1 MRWLLKKV
9 ARTAI
14 AELAWAS
21 GWLFVSRWL
30 PGRGDVRVLTYHR
43 VGDAEHDPFCVSER
57 DFDRQMAWLAR
68 RRIAVSL
75 ADLQRYLAGDGRVPP
90 GAVLVTVDDGCPC
103 IYDRVAPIAQ
113 RHGIP
118 LIAFVPA
125 GELREDG
132 SRPPASTAADPNARI
147 SRGELRELARTGVV
161 IGSHSYTHR
170 SFARLPRDEARLEAE
185 KSRAVLQSESGQPV
199 DAFAYP
205 FGTRADYDS
214 ASSAIL
220 REAGYRLAFTSQ
232 HGAINRRTDP
242 FTLPRV
248 KVEGGEGLRMFTLIA
263 RGALDGWRWVD
274 RFLWRF
280 QEAR

>member
-1 MRWLLKKV
+1 MKKI

-14 AELAWAS
+14 AELAWVS

-43 VGDAEHDPFCVSER
+43 VGDADHDPFCVSEG
-57 DFDRQMAWLAR
+57 DFDRQMAWLAQQ
-68 RRIAVSL
+68 RIAISL
-75 ADLQRYLAGDGRVPP
+75 ADLQRYLAGEGSLPR

-103 IYDRVAPIAQ
+103 IYDRVAPIAR

-132 SRPPASTAADPNARI
+132 GTPPAAKATDPDARI
-147 SRGELRELARTGVV
+147 TRGELRELARAGVV

-170 SFARLPRDEARLEAE
+170 SFARLSPDEARFEAE
-185 KSRAVLQSESGQPV
+185 KSRAILQSESGQSV
-199 DAFAYP
+199 EAFAYP

-220 REAGYRLAFTSQ
+220 RHAGYRFAFTSQ

-242 FTLPRV
+242 YTLPR
-248 KVEGGEGLRMFTLIA
+248 
-263 RGALDGWRWVD
+263 
-274 RFLWRF
+274 
-280 QEAR
+280 